1 MSTGKGLSIHRLLNL
16 NYHDLL
22 FQHIKSVNAM
32 VYQIRNFAVEIRAS
46 LMEVEKFCLF
56 SLKGANETESQMMR
70 TSELN
75 VLSCKE
81 FYRELDSVRTVK
93 VSQMKKLF
101 DSIGPTLIKL
111 ESIILN
117 TYTGESNKMK
127 QSYTFWEKEMYN
139 SLIK

>member
-1 MSTGKGLSIHRLLNL
+1 
-16 NYHDLL
+16 
-22 FQHIKSVNAM
+22 M
-32 VYQIRNFAVEIRAS
+32 VYQIRNFAVEIRTS

-56 SLKGANETESQMMR
+56 TLKFTNDVDRPTKANE
-70 TSELN
+70 LI
-75 VLSCKE
+75 VLPCKE

-117 TYTGESNKMK
+117 TFTGESNKMR
-127 QSYTFWEKEMYN
+127 QSYVFWEKEMYN
-139 SLIK
+139 SLVK